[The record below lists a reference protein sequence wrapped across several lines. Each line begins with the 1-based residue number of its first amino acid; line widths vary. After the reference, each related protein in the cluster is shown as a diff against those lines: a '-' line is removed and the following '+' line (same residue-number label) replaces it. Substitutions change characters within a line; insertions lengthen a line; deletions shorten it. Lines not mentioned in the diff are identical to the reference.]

1 MTQSEKAYCRTLG
14 LIGILSANFI
24 ISIGDSA
31 CSQILP
37 DKTLGA
43 ENSVVQSERN
53 FRGAPAEIIEG
64 GATRGVNLFHSFL
77 EFNVGTGQRVYF
89 TNPTQVEN
97 ILSRVT
103 GNNPSNILGTLGV
116 LGNANLFLMNP
127 NGIIFGKNSQLDING
142 SFIASTASY
151 LSFPNGKQF
160 SATNPNAP
168 PLLNINVP
176 IGLQYGTQQPASI
189 TNTANLKVGKDL
201 TLSGGS
207 VTSTGKLAAPAGKV
221 TIEGV
226 SGNVKVQNL
235 SAHTATLSAHR
246 NLILNESL
254 LQTKGDLNLLAQ
266 DTVRV
271 RDSVANPFIA
281 SAGGQLLIQGARN
294 IDIFA
299 LNHHNSGLLA
309 FGDTI
314 LRSANTVGGDAHY
327 WSGGSFRV
335 EKLNG
340 SLGSL
345 SSPHDPIIRA
355 SGDVNFDSYTGAS
368 LHIFAG
374 GSVRINQ
381 IAIENADTTDR
392 SIQET
397 VFLSDGKTQL
407 SIDGSTQ
414 PTLDIRAG
422 IREIGTPRII
432 GNTDGFKPNPPNINK
447 TATSA
452 NITIDSIKI
461 EQPNG
466 LVFLTNQYKPNSA
479 LSDGTIEATNIVTSS
494 DTGNGGSV
502 LIDSKNGINVNLID
516 ASGLSN
522 NIGNGGNVTL
532 LAKNNIEV
540 TDIFTYSSINNEGSI
555 GIGGSVLI
563 DSKSEITVNNQ
574 IDASGVIEGIGNG
587 GDVTLLSKDN
597 ITVTKI
603 LSQTC
608 SGSPCSGLG
617 GDINLNTNG
626 TINILNTISNSSGGK
641 SPTGKKGGDIQINAG
656 SLFVRGALLSTATFG
671 DADSGDVIIQA
682 RDAVTFLSSS
692 RVRSRTNDGAT
703 GNGGQIRISTEVL
716 NVKNAR
722 FTSETSGQG
731 NAGGITINAKNT
743 FIFDGGEIESETGT
757 GGNNLE
763 ETNGQGGNI
772 NITTPELSL
781 TNGAQISASNIAGT
795 GKGGEIN
802 LNARSLSLD
811 NEAKIEASTS
821 GRGNAGSIKVENAEQ
836 VNLTNNSS
844 ISTSVNRGAVGR
856 GGEINLN
863 ARSLFLNNAQITAST
878 SGRGNAGSIKVE
890 NAERVNLT
898 NDSSIS
904 TSVNRGAVGRG
915 GEINLNARSLF
926 LNNAQITASTSGQGN
941 AGSIIVNGN
950 TFEAKNGGQLRTTTT
965 SGSDAGNITL
975 NQRDNITLSGNQT
988 GLFANTELNSS
999 GKGGSIATNSR
1010 NMTISNGASVT
1021 VSSQGTGEGG
1031 NINVQTDS
1039 LTLDRGTISA
1049 TTDSTEGGNIIL
1061 SIKDLLLLRNG
1072 SRITAQ
1078 AGQTGNG
1085 GDLTIDAGIIFAVP
1099 QEDNDIIANA
1109 SEGNGG
1115 NINIRT
1121 QGLFNLEEREAVP
1134 GNRTNDIDASSE
1146 FGIDGE
1152 VRIDAPNVD
1161 PSRRLVR
1168 LPNLTI
1174 TPEVLQGCRAATQQG
1189 ASRFISTGRGG
1200 LPPGIDEISD
1210 RTVWEDMRTPTLSA
1224 ENPSESDSVE
1234 SSNSPK
1240 PTQIIEAQGWLLG
1253 SDGKIVLTAKASSV
1267 TPTQI
1272 GDSSVGCRI
1281 SQ

>member
-1 MTQSEKAYCRTLG
+1 MTA
-14 LIGILSANFI
+14 
-24 ISIGDSA
+24 
-31 CSQILP
+31 QIEP
-37 DKTLGA
+37 DNTLGA
-43 ENSVVQSERN
+43 ERSILRSNASGDS
-53 FRGAPAEIIEG
+53 IEG
-64 GATRGVNLFHSFL
+64 GAIRGQNLFHSFL
-77 EFNVGTGQRVYF
+77 QFNVRENQSVKF
-89 TNPTQVEN
+89 ANPNGIVN

-103 GNNPSNILGTLGV
+103 GEDVSNINGILGV
-116 LGNANLFLMNP
+116 SGNANLFLINP
-127 NGIIFGKNSQLDING
+127 NGIVFGKHSNVNING
-142 SFIASTASY
+142 AFVASTANH
-151 LSFPNGKQF
+151 LIFPDGSRF

-168 PLLNINVP
+168 PLLTINVP
-176 IGLQYGTQQPASI
+176 IGLQVLQYDTQQPANI
-189 TNTANLKVGKDL
+189 TNNGNLIIGKVSRDTGGNL
-201 TLSGGS
+201 RLEGNNLILSGGTVINNGS
-207 VTSTGKLAAPAGKV
+207 LTALSGKV
-221 TIEGV
+221 LLEGV
-226 SGNVKVQNL
+226 SGNIFVQG
-235 SAHTATLSAHR
+235 TV
-246 NLILNESL
+246 
-254 LQTKGDLNLLAQ
+254 
-266 DTVRV
+266 DTSGG
-271 RDSVANPFIA
+271 DSVERIFI
-281 SAGGQLLIQGARN
+281 
-294 IDIFA
+294 D
-299 LNHHNSGLLA
+299 
-309 FGDTI
+309 
-314 LRSANTVGGDAHY
+314 
-327 WSGGSFRV
+327 
-335 EKLNG
+335 
-340 SLGSL
+340 
-345 SSPHDPIIRA
+345 
-355 SGDVNFDSYTGAS
+355 
-368 LHIFAG
+368 
-374 GSVRINQ
+374 
-381 IAIENADTTDR
+381 
-392 SIQET
+392 
-397 VFLSDGKTQL
+397 
-407 SIDGSTQ
+407 
-414 PTLDIRAG
+414 
-422 IREIGTPRII
+422 
-432 GNTDGFKPNPPNINK
+432 
-447 TATSA
+447 
-452 NITIDSIKI
+452 
-461 EQPNG
+461 
-466 LVFLTNQYKPNSA
+466 
-479 LSDGTIEATNIVTSS
+479 
-494 DTGNGGSV
+494 
-502 LIDSKNGINVNLID
+502 
-516 ASGLSN
+516 
-522 NIGNGGNVTL
+522 
-532 LAKNNIEV
+532 
-540 TDIFTYSSINNEGSI
+540 
-555 GIGGSVLI
+555 
-563 DSKSEITVNNQ
+563 
-574 IDASGVIEGIGNG
+574 NG
-587 GDVTLLSKDN
+587 GDVTLTANGNIILQPDSRIVANGLLGGKIYLESQTGNIYIISSNLTSQSFGGQQNFPGKDIEVMARAGAISIHN
-597 ITVTKI
+597 GAI
-603 LSQTC
+603 LSTSSQN
-608 SGSPCSGLG
+608 SGQANAGNILIQAKNHVSFQGSAINSSIAPESTQASKAKGNA
-617 GDINLNTNG
+617 GDITIEAGSVSFTNNNSLTANTNG
-626 TINILNTISNSSGGK
+626 TGNAGNISVHSTDNNVIFGYLHPQEIQATSLATSTAGGTGNAGNITITVARGSLFIRNQSSLSTITRGQGRGGIISIEALNGNVELTNGAFLNVSQDPERPKLEGGDGGNISIEAKSVTLSNKAQIFSRTLGQGNAGNISIAANDVLIIDGASLNSSVGEIGK
-641 SPTGKKGGDIQINAG
+641 GKVEPLAKGTGGDITITTN
-656 SLFVRGALLSTATFG
+656 SLRMTNSAQLLSNTVAKG
-671 DADSGDVIIQA
+671 DAGNIIIRADIVDLEGASLNSGVG
-682 RDAVTFLSSS
+682 VTS
-692 RVRSRTNDGAT
+692 NNIPIPNAT
-703 GNGGQIRISTEVL
+703 GNGG
-716 NVKNAR
+716 
-722 FTSETSGQG
+722 
-731 NAGGITINAKNT
+731 
-743 FIFDGGEIESETGT
+743 EI
-757 GGNNLE
+757 
-763 ETNGQGGNI
+763 
-772 NITTPELSL
+772 
-781 TNGAQISASNIAGT
+781 A
-795 GKGGEIN
+795 

-821 GRGNAGSIKVENAEQ
+821 GRGNAGSIGVQGDSVALN
-836 VNLTNNSS
+836 NNSQ
-844 ISTSVNRGAVGR
+844 ISTSVNEDAIGR

-890 NAERVNLT
+890 NAEQVNLT

-915 GEINLNARSLF
+915 GEINLNTRSLS
-926 LNNAQITASTSGQGN
+926 LDNAQITASTSGRGD

-999 GKGGSIATNSR
+999 GKGGSIAANSR

-1031 NINVQTDS
+1031 NIKVQTDS

-1174 TPEVLQGCRAATQQG
+1174 TPEVLQGCRAVTQQG

-1253 SDGKIVLTAKASSV
+1253 SDGKIVLTAKASNV